1 MQRHKGIFNEFKK
14 LLKDNFAEKLIAK
27 IEDEDEFLEIQG
39 SPFWLMK
46 DTNELIVGYG
56 VNHTHF
62 SDDFNKL
69 DNGIN
74 LIADLLTNRIK
85 TTNYIK
91 GNYVYKSIVE
101 IEFPDSTTKILGK
114 STILIH
120 PFWRKKKIE
129 TTIEESLIEKHKIQ
143 NQLNLIMQIK

>member
-101 IEFPDSTTKILGK
+101 IEFPDSTTKILGE